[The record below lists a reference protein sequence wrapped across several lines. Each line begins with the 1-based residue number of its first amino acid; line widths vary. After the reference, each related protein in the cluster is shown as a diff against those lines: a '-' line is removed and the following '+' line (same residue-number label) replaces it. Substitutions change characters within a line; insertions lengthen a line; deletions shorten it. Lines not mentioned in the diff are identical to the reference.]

1 MLYRHSG
8 KQYSFSLTV
17 GASHSCMRITVM
29 LGVRFELLSMYMS
42 ALYVCGK
49 AFNRCMWPVCDA
61 DHDKSYRTSSTD
73 AAYASGRSLRIVL
86 NYSPSIPKPH
96 HPNSLGVEI
105 LFHFF
110 YHFTL
115 SCNTPLPRPCTLCQ
129 FPALNVGTKSSWFFT
144 SSSSK
149 NLWSIS
155 LDHHR
160 KSFVCFPLRTPNLL
174 TCIHRHYLEI

>member
-29 LGVRFELLSMYMS
+29 LGVRFELISMYMS

-61 DHDKSYRTSSTD
+61 DHDKSHRTSSTD

-96 HPNSLGVEI
+96 HPNSLCVEI
-105 LFHFF
+105 LFLSFHSELQHPTSHIVPISRLECWHKIQSVF
-110 YHFTL
+110 YI
-115 SCNTPLPRPCTLCQ
+115 
-129 FPALNVGTKSSWFFT
+129 V
-144 SSSSK
+144 
-149 NLWSIS
+149 I
-155 LDHHR
+155 
-160 KSFVCFPLRTPNLL
+160 
-174 TCIHRHYLEI
+174 I